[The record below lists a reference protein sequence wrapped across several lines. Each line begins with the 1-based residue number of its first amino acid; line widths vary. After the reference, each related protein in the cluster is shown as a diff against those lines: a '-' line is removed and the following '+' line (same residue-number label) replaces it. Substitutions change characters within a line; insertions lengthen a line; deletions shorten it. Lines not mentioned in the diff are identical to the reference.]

1 MGKDEPPAGKR
12 STRKPKDAPAE
23 PVKKPRVGRK
33 GKVEVDTA
41 GPVKRGRA
49 AKSQTDRGAGA
60 GKGKAPS
67 WQTEQSGYAD
77 GTWGVFVQ
85 FQGVEVDVAA
95 FTESVKADFK
105 AANKRGK
112 INSLKLYLKT
122 EELAAYYVIN
132 DFFTGKA
139 SL

>member
-1 MGKDEPPAGKR
+1 M
-12 STRKPKDAPAE
+12 
-23 PVKKPRVGRK
+23 
-33 GKVEVDTA
+33 
-41 GPVKRGRA
+41 
-49 AKSQTDRGAGA
+49 
-60 GKGKAPS
+60 
-67 WQTEQSGYAD
+67 
-77 GTWGVFVQ
+77 FVQ

-95 FTESVKADFK
+95 ITESVKADFK